1 MLLLGEGGGVIARVE
16 FSHQNSDPSNS
27 FSFVPWKT
35 RSLKGEEAKEYL
47 ANCQLSVVKISV
59 SAWADC
65 DFFLAQ
71 FFAGNRSEAEKR
83 LASLMAALDYLFF
96 LIKRNENWITG
107 TAAGNLPSQRS
118 SIAGHRSDRYR
129 TFEF

>member
-1 MLLLGEGGGVIARVE
+1 MLLLGEGGVIARVE
-16 FSHQNSDPSNS
+16 FSHQNSDPNNY

-35 RSLKGEEAKEYL
+35 RSLEGEVAKEYL

-96 LIKRNENWITG
+96 SNKKKRKLDYGDSSRQSAQSAELHSW
-107 TAAGNLPSQRS
+107 SQ
-118 SIAGHRSDRYR
+118 I
-129 TFEF
+129 